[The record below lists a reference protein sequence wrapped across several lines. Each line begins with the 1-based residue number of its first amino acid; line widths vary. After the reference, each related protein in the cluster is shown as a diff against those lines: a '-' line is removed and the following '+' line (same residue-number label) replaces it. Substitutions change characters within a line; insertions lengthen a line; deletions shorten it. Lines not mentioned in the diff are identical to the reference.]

1 MWADCKETIKD
12 KAVSGEDIRRGFSF
26 HTGVEKWGD
35 GDRDRQTMA
44 GESVECGEFM
54 ERKAQ
59 IHHLSTNQSCILAK
73 ATRSQRG
80 ERSLE
85 KYTNLE
91 KQMET
96 CLPLYP

>member
-1 MWADCKETIKD
+1 M
-12 KAVSGEDIRRGFSF
+12 
-26 HTGVEKWGD
+26 
-35 GDRDRQTMA
+35 
-44 GESVECGEFM
+44 ECGEFM